1 MLDRDPLAVVV
12 KDDLAH
18 QQPHD
23 ALTLGERELVQAGA
37 QAGHELIEALGELEI
52 GLGVGHLAS
61 IACSWAV
68 IVRSRVRSAGIRSRS
83 SSSVSSCS

>member
-12 KDDLAH
+12 KDDLAY

-23 ALTLGERELVQAGA
+23 ALALGERELAQAGA

-52 GLGVGHLAS
+52 GLGVGHLCVDRLQLGRDRAL
-61 IACSWAV
+61 ARAQRGHPPAV
-68 IVRSRVRSAGIRSRS
+68 QHPS
-83 SSSVSSCS
+83 